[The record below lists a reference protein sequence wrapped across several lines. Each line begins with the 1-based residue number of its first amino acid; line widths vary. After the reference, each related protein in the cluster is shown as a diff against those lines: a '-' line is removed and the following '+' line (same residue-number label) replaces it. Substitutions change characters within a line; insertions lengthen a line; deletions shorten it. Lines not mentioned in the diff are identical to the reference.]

1 MRQALATAQTELH
14 VARGGERA
22 GPSGARPTP
31 PARSQDNETLDEL
44 RARGHWGFK
53 YFGAVAGPLII
64 FILGLVIGFTVMNLN
79 LVDGIYWSMIT
90 MTTIGYGDISAGTF
104 YAKIVLC
111 LYLPTAVAALADAM
125 AVLQT
130 IGTAKKLI
138 ETDFA
143 EVADT
148 LLLGEAGGANP
159 NPEETLTEAEFLI
172 SVLKE
177 NSIVDDMTVK
187 AIRKQFEHIT
197 RHDTWSADPTNKVLD
212 DRIVFLEMKAQ
223 GRIAQG
229 GGKGGPKNTPKG
241 HEIAYC
247 DLKKPDN
254 GFAEWKEKHWLP
266 RVFDGKPH
274 GVQVRMAPMPPGG
287 KNKTIVDAETG
298 EKKQFTRLPETN
310 GNGTA
315 TKSETPTRG
324 GAYFSD
330 ASAMADGEYVWMPH
344 DQARRHR
351 NKGNDKDLGLW
362 FLLAAF
368 AVYFVWKILPTVI
381 DYHGAEADAAADAV
395 DASRRLLL
403 GAGEASHGA
412 DSAALIAPAA
422 AAAEED
428 PLVAGLRVGEMLTA
442 EMLDQIKRLVS
453 ERR

>member
-1 MRQALATAQTELH
+1 MTTPRYALTTAPTELH
-14 VARGGERA
+14 VARA
-22 GPSGARPTP
+22 GPSGSPPTP
-31 PARSQDNETLDEL
+31 PARSQDTETLDEL

-64 FILGLVIGFTVMNLN
+64 FILGLIIGFTVMNLN

-143 EVADT
+143 EVADN

-159 NPEETLTEAEFLI
+159 NPDETLTEAEFLI

-177 NSIVDDMTVK
+177 NSIVDDMTVA

-247 DLKKPDN
+247 DLKKSDN

-274 GVQVRMAPMPPGG
+274 GVQVRMAPAPPGG
-287 KNKTIVDAETG
+287 KNKTVVDAETG
-298 EKKQFTRLPETN
+298 EKKQFTRLQETN
-310 GNGTA
+310 GTA
-315 TKSETPTRG
+315 PKSDTPTRG

-330 ASAMADGEYVWMPH
+330 AAAMADGEYVWMPH

-368 AVYFVWKILPTVI
+368 AVYFVWKILPTVF
-381 DYHGAEADAAADAV
+381 DYHAAEAADAAAEAVDAV

-403 GAGEASHGA
+403 GAGDGA
-412 DSAALIAPAA
+412 DSAAAA
-422 AAAEED
+422 AND
-428 PLVAGLRVGEMLTA
+428 SLVAGLRVGEMLTA
-442 EMLDQIKRLVS
+442 EMLDQIKRLA